1 LKSERALKSTLMP
14 ASRFAALVAGFL
26 AVSPLA
32 STHAFAQ
39 AADAATYPNRPVRM
53 VVPFPAGGPTDI
65 LARVVAQRLS
75 EVWGQA
81 VVIENQPGANT
92 AIAAARVAKM
102 PADGYTLLAVMDVT
116 MVLNPVTSKTLSYDP
131 LKDFAPIT
139 LASKNTSLLSVRA
152 DDGPKSVKELIARA
166 KANPGK
172 LNYGAGIITTRLA
185 GYLFNREA
193 GLDVQYIPFQ
203 GSPPTVQGL
212 LTGAVDYIVDGAA
225 TSLPLIQ
232 SGKLRALAKLNSR
245 PLPALPDVKPLAVEA
260 GIPTLDDISTWIG
273 FVAPAG
279 TPRAIVDKIQREVVA
294 MYADPVIAEKLEK
307 AGIITA
313 TSTPEEFDAFVRKEL
328 YRWGQVFRDSG
339 IQLN

>member
-1 LKSERALKSTLMP
+1 VTNVPPTNRL
-14 ASRFAALVAGFL
+14 AALFAVLTANVIGTLTL
-26 AVSPLA
+26 AQG
-32 STHAFAQ
+32 TNT
-39 AADAATYPNRPVRM
+39 ADIQNYPNRTVRI

-65 LARVVAQRLS
+65 LMRVVAQRMS
-75 EVWGQA
+75 EVWSQP

-116 MVLNPVTSKTLSYDP
+116 MVLNPITTKNLAYDP

-152 DDGPKSVKELIARA
+152 EDGPKTVKELIARA
-166 KANPGK
+166 KAHPGK

-193 GLDVQYIPFQ
+193 GLDVQYIPFN
-203 GSPPTVQGL
+203 GSAPTVQGL
-212 LTGAVDYIVDGAA
+212 LTGAVDYIVDGTA

-232 SGKLRALAKLNSR
+232 AGKLRALAKLNSR
-245 PLPALPDVKPLAVEA
+245 PLPTLPDVKPLAVEA
-260 GIPTLDDISTWIG
+260 GMPALDDISTWIG
-273 FVAPAG
+273 LVAPAG
-279 TPRAIVDKIQREVVA
+279 TPRGIIDKIGREVA
-294 MYADPVIAEKLEK
+294 TMYADPPIADKLEK
-307 AGIITA
+307 SGISA
-313 TSTPEEFDAFVRKEL
+313 VSSTPEEFDAFVRKEL
-328 YRWGQVFRDSG
+328 NRWGQVFRDSG